1 MTSMKQRRLLHSPHL
16 TCQRTS
22 RSAQDKLRLAVAVDS
37 HADVSKHG
45 AQRVDMRR
53 TGVGVMWSPE
63 LASQVPLLPHDLKGN
78 SEHFG
83 CGCNMMQPF
92 SDACRFDVFQICI
105 SVKYHE
111 STCSMLEPFEST
123 RKMLIQTSGTVSE
136 SSPTRVTPNCW
147 VMSRITNSCLISGR
161 STLEILNPWRW
172 WKRCES
178 QKTCQKY
185 PKVMEFW
192 WEKADPNF
200 GDMILRSETLPRHL
214 VIIFPDNSKTFDW
227 LWAHDT
233 ANSSKDLS

>member
-92 SDACRFDVFQICI
+92 SDACCFDVFQICI

-136 SSPTRVTPNCW
+136 SSPQIRVTPNCW

-161 STLEILNPWRW
+161 STLEILNPWR
-172 WKRCES
+172 
-178 QKTCQKY
+178 
-185 PKVMEFW
+185 
-192 WEKADPNF
+192 
-200 GDMILRSETLPRHL
+200 
-214 VIIFPDNSKTFDW
+214 
-227 LWAHDT
+227 
-233 ANSSKDLS
+233 

>member
-45 AQRVDMRR
+45 AQRVDMRC

-78 SEHFG
+78 SEYFG

-92 SDACRFDVFQICI
+92 SDACCFDVFQICI

-123 RKMLIQTSGTVSE
+123 RKMLTQTSGTVSE
-136 SSPTRVTPNCW
+136 SSPQIRVTPNCW
-147 VMSRITNSCLISGR
+147 VMSRITNSSDFRPFNLGNPESLAMMEEVRIPRLAKGIQKWWNFGEKNRSELWGHDSEIR
-161 STLEILNPWRW
+161 NSASTLGDHFSRQLQNIRLTLGTWH
-172 WKRCES
+172 S
-178 QKTCQKY
+178 Q
-185 PKVMEFW
+185 
-192 WEKADPNF
+192 
-200 GDMILRSETLPRHL
+200 
-214 VIIFPDNSKTFDW
+214 
-227 LWAHDT
+227 
-233 ANSSKDLS
+233 